1 MTIHEVVI
9 FIGMFLFWGWVVYI
23 ILEWRKLK
31 HKNQLQ
37 NKIIDKLNTV
47 PELNEFLQTE
57 GGSRFLN
64 FLTIEGFSP
73 KDRLL
78 SSISKGIILVM
89 LGIAFVVSNSLF
101 STIAEDSSIFIAIG
115 FILFLLGIGFLVSSF
130 ISYLLS
136 KKWGIIKQEEKR
148 K

>member
-1 MTIHEVVI
+1 MTVHEVVV

-47 PELNEFLQTE
+47 PELNEFLQTD
-57 GGSRFLN
+57 GGNRFLN
-64 FLTIEGFSP
+64 FLTIEGYSP

-78 SSISKGIILVM
+78 ASISKGIILPM
-89 LGIAFVVSNSLF
+89 LGIAFIVITPLF
-101 STIAEDSSIFIAIG
+101 STVTEDSLIFTAVGIIFIA
-115 FILFLLGIGFLVSSF
+115 LGIGFLVSSF

-136 KKWGIIKQEEKR
+136 KKWGIIKQEEK
-148 K
+148 

>member
-1 MTIHEVVI
+1 MMTINEIVAIIGVI
-9 FIGMFLFWGWVVYI
+9 VFWGWVVYI

-37 NKIIDKLNTV
+37 NKIIDKVNSV

-64 FLTIEGFSP
+64 FLTIESFSP
-73 KDRLL
+73 KEKLL
-78 SSISKGIILVM
+78 SSITKGIILIM
-89 LGIAFVVSNSLF
+89 LGLAFFSIDPLF
-101 STIAEDSSIFIAIG
+101 STVTEDAQIFTALG
-115 FILFLLGIGFLVSSF
+115 LILWALGIGFLVSSF

-136 KKWGIIKQEEKR
+136 KKWGIIKQEEK
-148 K
+148 

>member
-9 FIGMFLFWGWVVYI
+9 FIGMFLFWGWVVYV

-37 NKIIDKLNTV
+37 NKIIDKLNSV

-57 GGSRFLN
+57 GGTRFLN
-64 FLTIEGFSP
+64 FLTIESFSP
-73 KDRLL
+73 KEKLL
-78 SSISKGIILVM
+78 SSISKGIILFM
-89 LGIAFVVSNSLF
+89 LGAAFVCLDPLF
-101 STIAEDSSIFIAIG
+101 PTVTEDARIFMALAYIFAA
-115 FILFLLGIGFLVSSF
+115 LGIGFLVSSF

-136 KKWGIIKQEEKR
+136 KKWGIIKKEEK
-148 K
+148 

>member
-1 MTIHEVVI
+1 MTVHEVVV
-9 FIGMFLFWGWVVYI
+9 FVGMFLLWGWVVYI

-37 NKIIDKLNTV
+37 NKIIDKLNSV

-64 FLTIEGFSP
+64 FLTIESYSP
-73 KDRLL
+73 KEKLL
-78 SSISKGIILVM
+78 SSISKGIILLM
-89 LGIAFVVSNSLF
+89 LGVAFFSIDPLF
-101 STIAEDSSIFIAIG
+101 STITEEAQIFSALA
-115 FILFLLGIGFLVSSF
+115 FILAALGIGFLASSF

-136 KKWGIIKQEEKR
+136 KKWGIIKHEEK
-148 K
+148 

>member
-1 MTIHEVVI
+1 MPVNELVMLLVMI
-9 FIGMFLFWGWVVYI
+9 LFWGWVVYI

-37 NKIIDKLNTV
+37 NKIIDKLNSV
-47 PELNEFLQTE
+47 PELNDFLQTD

-64 FLTIEGFSP
+64 FLTIEDFNP
-73 KDRLL
+73 KNKLL
-78 SSISKGIILVM
+78 SSISKGIILSM
-89 LGIAFVVSNSLF
+89 LGIAFIVIAPLF
-101 STIAEDSSIFIAIG
+101 STVTEESRIFTAIGIIFIA
-115 FILFLLGIGFLVSSF
+115 LGIGFLVSSF

-136 KKWGIIKQEEKR
+136 KKWGIIKQEK

>member
-1 MTIHEVVI
+1 MTVNEVVV
-9 FIGMFLFWGWVVYI
+9 IGSVILLWGWVVYI

-57 GGSRFLN
+57 SGSRFLN

-73 KDRLL
+73 KEKLL
-78 SSISKGIILVM
+78 SSITKGIIFIM
-89 LGIAFVVSNSLF
+89 LGVAFFSIDPLF
-101 STIAEDSSIFIAIG
+101 STVTEDAQIFAALA
-115 FILFLLGIGFLVSSF
+115 FIVSALGIGFLVSSF

-136 KKWGIIKQEEKR
+136 KKWGIIKKEEK
-148 K
+148 

>member
-1 MTIHEVVI
+1 MTVHEVVV

-37 NKIIDKLNTV
+37 NKIIDKLNSV

-57 GGSRFLN
+57 GGNRFLN
-64 FLTIEGFSP
+64 FLTIESFSP
-73 KDRLL
+73 KEKLL
-78 SSISKGIILVM
+78 SSISKGIILLM
-89 LGIAFVVSNSLF
+89 LGVAFFSIDPLF
-101 STIAEDSSIFIAIG
+101 STVTEDAQIFAALA
-115 FILFLLGIGFLVSSF
+115 FIFVALGIGFLISSF

-136 KKWGIIKQEEKR
+136 KKWGIIKQEEK
-148 K
+148 

>member
-1 MTIHEVVI
+1 MISVHEVVVIGGMI
-9 FIGMFLFWGWVVYI
+9 FFWGWVVYI

-73 KDRLL
+73 KEKLL
-78 SSISKGIILVM
+78 SSISKGIILFI
-89 LGIAFVVSNSLF
+89 LGAAFFCIDPLF
-101 STIAEDSSIFIAIG
+101 STLTEDARIFTALA
-115 FILFLLGIGFLVSSF
+115 FIFVALGIGFLVSSF

-136 KKWGIIKQEEKR
+136 KKWGIIKQEEK
-148 K
+148 

>member
-1 MTIHEVVI
+1 MTVHEVVV
-9 FIGMFLFWGWVVYI
+9 FVGMFLFWAWVVYI

-37 NKIIDKLNTV
+37 NKIIDKLNSV

-64 FLTIEGFSP
+64 FLTIEGFNP
-73 KDRLL
+73 KDKLL
-78 SSISKGIILVM
+78 SSITKGIILLM
-89 LGIAFVVSNSLF
+89 LGGAFF
-101 STIAEDSSIFIAIG
+101 SIDPLLPTVNEDARIFTALGLIFGA
-115 FILFLLGIGFLVSSF
+115 LGIGFLVSSF

-136 KKWGIIKQEEKR
+136 KKWGIIKPVEK
-148 K
+148 

>member
-1 MTIHEVVI
+1 MPVNELVTVI
-9 FIGMFLFWGWVVYI
+9 GIILLWGWVVYI

-31 HKNQLQ
+31 YKNQLQ

-89 LGIAFVVSNSLF
+89 LGIGFVVSHSFL
-101 STIAEDSSIFIAIG
+101 STIAEDSRIFMAIG
-115 FILFLLGIGFLVSSF
+115 FILFLMGIGFLLSSF

-136 KKWGIIKQEEKR
+136 KKWGIIKQDEK
-148 K
+148 

>member
-1 MTIHEVVI
+1 MTVHEVVV

-37 NKIIDKLNTV
+37 NKIIDKLNSV
-47 PELNEFLQTE
+47 PELNEFLQTD

-64 FLTIEGFSP
+64 FLTIESYSP
-73 KDRLL
+73 KEKLL
-78 SSISKGIILVM
+78 SSISKGIILFM
-89 LGIAFVVSNSLF
+89 LGAVFFCIDPLF
-101 STIAEDSSIFIAIG
+101 STVTEDAKIFTALA
-115 FILFLLGIGFLVSSF
+115 FIFVALGIGFLVSSF

-136 KKWGIIKQEEKR
+136 KKWGIIKPEEK
-148 K
+148 

>member
-1 MTIHEVVI
+1 MPVNELVAVIGVV
-9 FIGMFLFWGWVVYI
+9 LFWGWVAYI

-37 NKIIDKLNTV
+37 NKIIDKLNSV

-73 KDRLL
+73 KEKLL
-78 SSISKGIILVM
+78 SSISKGIILIM
-89 LGIAFVVSNSLF
+89 LGAGFICIDPLF
-101 STIAEDSSIFIAIG
+101 STVTEDARIFTALA
-115 FILFLLGIGFLVSSF
+115 FIFVTLGIGFLVSSF
-130 ISYLLS
+130 ISYLIS
-136 KKWGIIKQEEKR
+136 KKWGIIKPEK

>member
-1 MTIHEVVI
+1 MPVNELVM

-37 NKIIDKLNTV
+37 NKIIDKLNSV
-47 PELNEFLQTE
+47 PELNEFLQTK

-64 FLTIEGFSP
+64 FLTIEGFNP
-73 KDRLL
+73 KERLL
-78 SSISKGIILVM
+78 SSISKGVLLLM
-89 LGIAFVVSNSLF
+89 LGIAFIVISPLF
-101 STIAEDSSIFIAIG
+101 STVTEDARIFMAIGIVFIA
-115 FILFLLGIGFLVSSF
+115 LGIGFLVSSF

-136 KKWGIIKQEEKR
+136 KKWGIIKQEEK
-148 K
+148 

>member
-1 MTIHEVVI
+1 MPDYELAMVI
-9 FIGMFLFWGWVVYI
+9 GVILFWGWVVYI

-37 NKIIDKLNTV
+37 NKIIDKLNSV

-64 FLTIEGFSP
+64 FLTIEGYSP
-73 KDRLL
+73 KEKLL
-78 SSISKGIILVM
+78 SSITKGIILLM
-89 LGIAFVVSNSLF
+89 LGIAFVVSHGFF
-101 STIAEDSSIFIAIG
+101 STVAEDSSIFVGIG

-136 KKWGIIKQEEKR
+136 KKWGIIKQEEK
-148 K
+148 

>member
-1 MTIHEVVI
+1 MPINEVVMI
-9 FIGMFLFWGWVVYI
+9 ICMILFWGWVVYI

-37 NKIIDKLNTV
+37 NKIIDKLNSV

-64 FLTIEGFSP
+64 FLTIESLNP
-73 KDRLL
+73 KEKLL
-78 SSISKGIILVM
+78 SSITKGIMLIM
-89 LGIAFVVSNSLF
+89 LGGAFF
-101 STIAEDSSIFIAIG
+101 SIDPLLTVTEGAQIFTALGLIFSA
-115 FILFLLGIGFLVSSF
+115 LGIGFLVSSF

-136 KKWGIIKQEEKR
+136 KKWGIIKKEEK
-148 K
+148 

>member
-1 MTIHEVVI
+1 MTVHEVVI
-9 FIGMFLFWGWVVYI
+9 FIGMFLFWGWVVYV

-37 NKIIDKLNTV
+37 NKIIDKLNSV

-64 FLTIEGFSP
+64 FLTIESYSP
-73 KDRLL
+73 KEKLL
-78 SSISKGIILVM
+78 SSISKGIILIM
-89 LGIAFVVSNSLF
+89 LGAGFICIDPLF
-101 STIAEDSSIFIAIG
+101 STVTEDAKIFTALA
-115 FILFLLGIGFLVSSF
+115 FIFVALGIGFLVSSF

-136 KKWGIIKQEEKR
+136 KKWGIIKQNEK
-148 K
+148 

>member
-1 MTIHEVVI
+1 MISVHEVVVIGGMI
-9 FIGMFLFWGWVVYI
+9 FFWGWVVYI

-73 KDRLL
+73 KGKLL
-78 SSISKGIILVM
+78 SSISKGIILIM
-89 LGIAFVVSNSLF
+89 LGAAFICIDPLF
-101 STIAEDSSIFIAIG
+101 STLTEDARIFTALA
-115 FILFLLGIGFLVSSF
+115 FIFVALGIGFLVSSF

-136 KKWGIIKQEEKR
+136 KKWGIIKPEEK
-148 K
+148 

>member
-1 MTIHEVVI
+1 MPVNELVMLLVMIV
-9 FIGMFLFWGWVVYI
+9 FWGWVVYI

-37 NKIIDKLNTV
+37 NKIIDKLNSV

-64 FLTIEGFSP
+64 FLTIESFSP
-73 KDRLL
+73 KEKLL
-78 SSISKGIILVM
+78 SSISRGIILIM

-101 STIAEDSSIFIAIG
+101 STIAEDSNIFIAIG

-136 KKWGIIKQEEKR
+136 KKWGIIKQEK

>member
-9 FIGMFLFWGWVVYI
+9 FIGMFLFWGWVVYV

-37 NKIIDKLNTV
+37 NKIIDKLNSV

-64 FLTIEGFSP
+64 FLTIESYSP
-73 KDRLL
+73 KEKLL
-78 SSISKGIILVM
+78 SSISKGIILIM
-89 LGIAFVVSNSLF
+89 LGAGFICIDPLF
-101 STIAEDSSIFIAIG
+101 STVTEDAKIFTALA
-115 FILFLLGIGFLVSSF
+115 FIFVALGIGFLVSSF

-136 KKWGIIKQEEKR
+136 KKWGIIKQNEK
-148 K
+148 

>member
-1 MTIHEVVI
+1 MTVHEVVI

-37 NKIIDKLNTV
+37 NKIIDKLNSV

-64 FLTIEGFSP
+64 FLTIESYSP
-73 KDRLL
+73 KEKLL
-78 SSISKGIILVM
+78 SSISKGIILIM
-89 LGIAFVVSNSLF
+89 LGVAFF
-101 STIAEDSSIFIAIG
+101 SIDPLLPTVNEDARIFAALA
-115 FILFLLGIGFLVSSF
+115 FIFVALGIGFLISSF

-136 KKWGIIKQEEKR
+136 KKWGIIKSVEK
-148 K
+148 